1 MILLSKMDPD
11 RWFVKIGL
19 ALFILFFI
27 LIVLV
32 VLLAVSAYLLW
43 FEFPRGYH
51 ADRATWVDIHKWT
64 GVALAVL
71 VIIHIVLHWKWLV
84 QMTRY
89 YLRNIKATATQA
101 KETEDSRVEDE

>member
-1 MILLSKMDPD
+1 MRKSTINYLIFLAQAIAVILLGIS
-11 RWFVKIGL
+11 
-19 ALFILFFI
+19 AL
-27 LIVLV
+27 
-32 VLLAVSAYLLW
+32 LLW
-43 FEFPRGYH
+43 QFFPRGFLES
-51 ADRATWVDIHKWT
+51 RQLWVDIHKWT

-89 YLRNIKATATQA
+89 YLRNIKATATHA